1 MNENEIENNDSE
13 NVENEEVQDDVQ
25 EDTQDEDTQE
35 EVENEEDDSI
45 EEIKA
50 RLAQLEKEN
59 KTLKIQKLKSKVKKP
74 EAKAESTELT
84 QHDLYALMANKV
96 HEDDID
102 EVVAYARLKNIPVKD
117 ALKSNVVKTILR
129 ESEEVRQTASVS
141 NTKTSRKAPQER
153 TADQILQKIQK
164 GELPDNPEDMVKAF
178 EKIQGI
184 SR

>member
-1 MNENEIENNDSE
+1 MYNEIENNDSE
-13 NVENEEVQDDVQ
+13 NVEEEVEEVQDDVQ
-25 EDTQDEDTQE
+25 EEEDVE
-35 EVENEEDDSI
+35 EEEDDSI
-45 EEIKA
+45 DEIKA

-59 KTLKIQKLKSKVKKP
+59 KTLKIQKLKSKAKKP
-74 EAKAESTELT
+74 EAQAESTELT

-96 HEDDID
+96 HEEDID

-117 ALKSNVVKTILR
+117 AIKSNVVKTILR

>member
-1 MNENEIENNDSE
+1 MNNEIENNDSE

-35 EVENEEDDSI
+35 EEDDSI
-45 EEIKA
+45 DEIKD

-59 KTLKIQKLKSKVKKP
+59 KTLKIQKLKTKAKKP
-74 EAKAESTELT
+74 EAKAESSELT

-102 EVVAYARLKNIPVKD
+102 EVVAYARLKNIDIKD

-129 ESEEVRQTASVS
+129 DSEEVRQTNQVA

-153 TADQILQKIQK
+153 TVDQIMQKIQK

-178 EKIQGI
+178 DKIAGL
-184 SR
+184 SK